1 MGFRYAGATPLT
13 PEEYSSSFV
22 NYYNQF
28 LGLPSLKDD
37 TDVGVDDPE
46 NITELRRPGE
56 ETSGGDRDD
65 IFSGAGTPSD
75 VRGLEVKTGLGSFA
89 GNTYGSYKESLK
101 AAGLTDRVSFVE
113 NIVDPILDGDISGIK
128 FGKQVGAITDES
140 VKGIKGIKQAIDDPS
155 SVVAKVKEKIP
166 SAAAKA
172 LTMVNPAFG
181 AGVGGILTGRSFK
194 NAFGQTSFR
203 PGGALGFVSDVVSAK
218 QFDDINKISLAGDGS
233 GFAGTIGGMGITRAP
248 GSGTYTGSIKAAGLS
263 HAQVKAI
270 EAISKGYL
278 PSSFNMNDETGTS
291 FEEAGYTGLST
302 GGAYGPKGTFMDRF
316 GNTSRYGSM
325 KDLKDLADDYY
336 DGSVE
341 AARTA
346 LENAR
351 SGREDLDKNVNRQKE
366 AQRNIDKR
374 QRELS
379 DKPSDIKSGGDSSSG
394 GDSGMSEEDRE
405 RGPTDPFGGGGE
417 RGDGFRAMG
426 GRVGLQMGGTAGR
439 MSGQSGFVERP
450 PSQVPEGETV
460 ADDVETALPEGAFVI
475 NAAAVEF
482 AGEEDI
488 KKMLLDANKEAVRRG
503 LTVDKQ
509 GNNAK
514 LVDVAIS
521 RGEVVV
527 SPHIAK
533 IIGYDRLEK
542 INNRGKRETKE
553 RIQENGQEQPGAA
566 EGGFLM
572 PEPRPFEGGFLTPKP
587 RPFRL
592 QPEALADVEFRADL
606 EEYIQND
613 PLARL
618 GFNLY
623 EKGDLDVKAVV
634 VPDTV
639 TDRAARGRSIL
650 MKSDGRLRVGGVY
663 TPVKYRETSGG
674 PVAKEFE
681 SLVEQQQGPDKQNRE
696 VAGVHYFAGQGK
708 NFDRHMGNLVLLHEL
723 RHHAMRYI
731 QKEYDIPVP
740 RDYRDEEHMMD
751 IQDNM
756 NRVDARKVKPSI
768 PEKSKSAEHQIRK
781 ENVAQTY
788 PNLERKLAAYQ
799 KAALQSLKDRKV
811 PKRVESKQVEGFL
824 DKAMNFLGLN

>member
-1 MGFRYAGATPLT
+1 MSNRQRTTGFRYTGATPLT
-13 PEEYSSSFV
+13 PEQYGSSFV

-28 LGLPSLKDD
+28 LGLPSLEED

-46 NITELRRPGE
+46 NITELRRPGTE
-56 ETSGGDRDD
+56 DSGGGRDD

-75 VRGLEVKTGLGSFA
+75 VRGLEVKTGLESFT

-113 NIVDPILDGDISGIK
+113 NIVDPILDGDISGIR
-128 FGKQVGAITDES
+128 FGKQVGAIADES
-140 VKGIKGIKQAIDDPS
+140 VKGIQGIKQAIDDPS
-155 SVVAKVKEKIP
+155 SVVAKAKEKIP
-166 SAAAKA
+166 SAIAGT

-181 AGVGGILTGRSFK
+181 AGVGGILTGKSFK

-263 HAQVKAI
+263 HAQVKAV

-278 PSSFNMNDETGTS
+278 PSSFNMNDETGTT
-291 FEEAGYTGLST
+291 FGEAGYTGLSS
-302 GGAYGPKGTFMDRF
+302 GGAYGPTGTFMDRF

-325 KDLKDLADDYY
+325 RDLKDLADDYY

-374 QRELS
+374 QRELA
-379 DKPSDIKSGGDSSSG
+379 GGGDNDTDSSSSSG
-394 GDSGMSEEDRE
+394 NGETGPESRGFGRDRDNDGSSGRDNDSSSSSSGNGESGPES
-405 RGPTDPFGGGGE
+405 RGFG
-417 RGDGFRAMG
+417 RDFARG

-521 RGEVVV
+521 RGEVVI

-533 IIGYDRLEK
+533 IIGYDRLNK
-542 INNRGKRETKE
+542 INNRGKPETQE
-553 RIQENGQEQPGAA
+553 RIAENGQQRRGAA
-566 EGGFLM
+566 EGGFINQDAPLPDVGESESM
-572 PEPRPFEGGFLTPKP
+572 RVDIPQETIDLFKSFASTKKP
-587 RPFRL
+587 QR
-592 QPEALADVEFRADL
+592 ADVERLIDNLDDKGALALTILTETIASKDPLESMEAVGQVILNRANT
-606 EEYIQND
+606 ND
-613 PLARL
+613 PD
-618 GFNLY
+618 FDDVNS
-623 EKGDLDVKAVV
+623 VKAVLKQRSSRGSGSKMFQFDGLEPTSVKKRLREV
-634 VPDTV
+634 VSGRAPDALDKVFAAAENVMSGQDLDAEYVPSIPDTV
-639 TDRAARGRSIL
+639 LYYTKPGAAGAGFFTNNPLLEEFNTIGEHNFYIKHR
-650 MKSDGRLRVGGVY
+650 
-663 TPVKYRETSGG
+663 T
-674 PVAKEFE
+674 KEF
-681 SLVEQQQGPDKQNRE
+681 P
-696 VAGVHYFAGQGK
+696 
-708 NFDRHMGNLVLLHEL
+708 
-723 RHHAMRYI
+723 
-731 QKEYDIPVP
+731 
-740 RDYRDEEHMMD
+740 
-751 IQDNM
+751 
-756 NRVDARKVKPSI
+756 
-768 PEKSKSAEHQIRK
+768 
-781 ENVAQTY
+781 
-788 PNLERKLAAYQ
+788 
-799 KAALQSLKDRKV
+799 
-811 PKRVESKQVEGFL
+811 
-824 DKAMNFLGLN
+824 

>member
-1 MGFRYAGATPLT
+1 MGFSYAGATPLT

-28 LGLPSLKDD
+28 LGLPSLKED

-75 VRGLEVKTGLGSFA
+75 VRGLEVKTGLESFT

-113 NIVDPILDGDISGIK
+113 NIVDPILDGDISGIR
-128 FGKQVGAITDES
+128 FGKQVGAIADES

-155 SVVAKVKEKIP
+155 SVVEKVKEKLP
-166 SAAAKA
+166 SATAKA
-172 LTMVNPAFG
+172 LTMINPALG
-181 AGVGGILTGRSFK
+181 VGVGGILTGKSFK

-218 QFDDINKISLAGDGS
+218 QFDDISKINLAGDGS

-263 HAQVKAI
+263 HAQVKAV

-278 PSSFNMNDETGTS
+278 PSSFNMNDETGTT
-291 FEEAGYTGLST
+291 FREAGYTGLST

-325 KDLKDLADDYY
+325 RDLKDLANDYY

-346 LENAR
+346 LGNAR

-374 QRELS
+374 QRELA
-379 DKPSDIKSGGDSSSG
+379 GGGDNDNDTDSSSSSSS
-394 GDSGMSEEDRE
+394 SGDRE
-405 RGPTDPFGGGGE
+405 SRPSEPKDSFVK
-417 RGDGFRAMG
+417 G

-460 ADDVETALPEGAFVI
+460 ADDVETALPEGSFVI

-509 GNNAK
+509 GDNAK

-521 RGEVVV
+521 RGEVVI

-553 RIQENGQEQPGAA
+553 RIQENGQEKPGAA

-650 MKSDGRLRVGGVY
+650 MKPDGRLRVGGVY

-781 ENVAQTY
+781 ENVAQAY

>member
-28 LGLPSLKDD
+28 LGLPSLRDD

-75 VRGLEVKTGLGSFA
+75 VRGLEVKTGLESFT

-101 AAGLTDRVSFVE
+101 AAGLNDRVPFVE
-113 NIVDPILDGDISGIK
+113 NIVDPILDGDISGIR
-128 FGKQVGAITDES
+128 FGKQVGAIADES

-155 SVVAKVKEKIP
+155 SVVEKVKEKLP
-166 SAAAKA
+166 SATAKA
-172 LTMVNPAFG
+172 LTLINPAL
-181 AGVGGILTGRSFK
+181 GVGIGGILTGKSFQ
-194 NAFGQTSFR
+194 NAFNQTSFR
-203 PGGALGFVSDVVSAK
+203 LGGISGFFTDVVSAI

-263 HAQVKAI
+263 HAQVKAV

-302 GGAYGPKGTFMDRF
+302 GGAYGPKGTFMDGF
-316 GNTSRYGSM
+316 GNESLYGSQEN
-325 KDLKDLADDYY
+325 LKGLADDYY
-336 DGSVE
+336 DGNIE

-346 LENAR
+346 LGNAR
-351 SGREDLDKNVNRQKE
+351 RGKKSLAESIRE
-366 AQRNIDKR
+366 AQQEREREREKR
-374 QRELS
+374 ERDFAEA
-379 DKPSDIKSGGDSSSG
+379 KSRGERDTHGSQ
-394 GDSGMSEEDRE
+394 MSAEDAE

-460 ADDVETALPEGAFVI
+460 ADDVETALPEGSFVI
-475 NAAAVEF
+475 NSATVEF

-509 GNNAK
+509 GDNAK

-521 RGEVVV
+521 RGEVVI

-592 QPEALADVEFRADL
+592 QPEALADVELRADL

-623 EKGDLDVKAVV
+623 EKGDVDVKAIVLPSEDV
-634 VPDTV
+634 TV
-639 TDRAARGRSIL
+639 NVAGL
-650 MKSDGRLRVGGVY
+650 Y
-663 TPVKYRETSGG
+663 TPAHEREN
-674 PVAKEFE
+674 PVEMATTFE
-681 SLVEQQQGPDKQNRE
+681 GFVEKQQGPGKEKRD
-696 VAGVHYFAGQGK
+696 VAGIHYFAGDAK
-708 NFDRHMGNLVLLHEL
+708 NYDRHMSNLTLLHEF
-723 RHHAMRYI
+723 RHHAMRYLS
-731 QKEYDIPVP
+731 QEYDMPMPVLG
-740 RDYRDEEHMMD
+740 REETVFDVQDY
-751 IQDNM
+751 I
-756 NRVDARKVKPSI
+756 NRMDARKVKPSI
-768 PEKSKSAEHQIRK
+768 PKESKSKSHETRK
-781 ENVAQTY
+781 RHAYMMPSANKELAFYQEIARDALRDREV
-788 PNLERKLAAYQ
+788 PERVK
-799 KAALQSLKDRKV
+799 
-811 PKRVESKQVEGFL
+811 SKEVEGFL
-824 DKAMNFLGLN
+824 DRAMEFIGLN

>member
-1 MGFRYAGATPLT
+1 MSNRQRTTGFRYVGATPLT

-28 LGLPSLKDD
+28 LGLPSLRDD

-75 VRGLEVKTGLGSFA
+75 VRGLEVKTGLESFT

-128 FGKQVGAITDES
+128 FGKQVGAIADES
-140 VKGIKGIKQAIDDPS
+140 VKGIKGIKQAIDDPR
-155 SVVAKVKEKIP
+155 SVLAKAKEKIP
-166 SAAAKA
+166 SATAKA
-172 LTMVNPAFG
+172 LTMINPALG
-181 AGVGGILTGRSFK
+181 VGVGGILTGKSFK

-203 PGGALGFVSDVVSAK
+203 PGGALGFVTDVVSAK
-218 QFDDINKISLAGDGS
+218 QFDDISKISLAGDGS

-263 HAQVKAI
+263 HAQVKAV

-278 PSSFNMNDETGTS
+278 PNSFNMNDETGTS
-291 FEEAGYTGLST
+291 FKEAGYTGLST

-325 KDLKDLADDYY
+325 RDLKDLADDYY

-346 LENAR
+346 LGNAR

-374 QRELS
+374 QRELA
-379 DKPSDIKSGGDSSSG
+379 GGGDNDNDTDSSSSSG
-394 GDSGMSEEDRE
+394 NGETGPESRGFGRDRDNDGSSGRDNDSSSSSSGNGESGPES
-405 RGPTDPFGGGGE
+405 RGFG
-417 RGDGFRAMG
+417 RDFARG

-460 ADDVETALPEGAFVI
+460 ADDVETALPEGSFVI

-509 GNNAK
+509 GDNAK

-521 RGEVVV
+521 RGEVVI

-553 RIQENGQEQPGAA
+553 RIQENGQEQQDVAK
-566 EGGFLM
+566 GGFI
-572 PEPRPFEGGFLTPKP
+572 ESS
-587 RPFRL
+587 
-592 QPEALADVEFRADL
+592 
-606 EEYIQND
+606 ND
-613 PLARL
+613 
-618 GFNLY
+618 
-623 EKGDLDVKAVV
+623 
-634 VPDTV
+634 
-639 TDRAARGRSIL
+639 
-650 MKSDGRLRVGGVY
+650 
-663 TPVKYRETSGG
+663 
-674 PVAKEFE
+674 
-681 SLVEQQQGPDKQNRE
+681 
-696 VAGVHYFAGQGK
+696 YFK
-708 NFDRHMGNLVLLHEL
+708 
-723 RHHAMRYI
+723 
-731 QKEYDIPVP
+731 
-740 RDYRDEEHMMD
+740 
-751 IQDNM
+751 
-756 NRVDARKVKPSI
+756 
-768 PEKSKSAEHQIRK
+768 
-781 ENVAQTY
+781 
-788 PNLERKLAAYQ
+788 
-799 KAALQSLKDRKV
+799 
-811 PKRVESKQVEGFL
+811 
-824 DKAMNFLGLN
+824 

>member
-1 MGFRYAGATPLT
+1 MSNRQRTTGFRYTGATPLT
-13 PEEYSSSFV
+13 PEQYGSSFV

-28 LGLPSLKDD
+28 LGLPSLEED

-46 NITELRRPGE
+46 NITELRRPGTE
-56 ETSGGDRDD
+56 DSGGGRDD

-75 VRGLEVKTGLGSFA
+75 VRGLEVKTGLESFT

-113 NIVDPILDGDISGIK
+113 NIVDPILDGDISGIR
-128 FGKQVGAITDES
+128 FGKQVGAIADES
-140 VKGIKGIKQAIDDPS
+140 VKGIQGIKQAIDDPS
-155 SVVAKVKEKIP
+155 SVVAKAKEKIP
-166 SAAAKA
+166 SAIAGT

-181 AGVGGILTGRSFK
+181 AGVGGILTGKSFK

-263 HAQVKAI
+263 HAQVKAV

-278 PSSFNMNDETGTS
+278 PSSFNMNDETGTT
-291 FEEAGYTGLST
+291 FGEAGYTGLSS
-302 GGAYGPKGTFMDRF
+302 GGAYGPTGTFMDRF

-325 KDLKDLADDYY
+325 RDLKDLADDYY

-374 QRELS
+374 QRELA
-379 DKPSDIKSGGDSSSG
+379 GGGDNDTDSSSSSG
-394 GDSGMSEEDRE
+394 NGETGPESRGFGRDRDNDGSSGRDNDSSSSSSGNGESGPES
-405 RGPTDPFGGGGE
+405 RGFG
-417 RGDGFRAMG
+417 RDFARG

-521 RGEVVV
+521 RGEVVI

-533 IIGYDRLEK
+533 IIGYDRLNK
-542 INNRGKRETKE
+542 INNRGKPETQE
-553 RIQENGQEQPGAA
+553 RIAENGQQRRGAA
-566 EGGFLM
+566 EGGFINQDAPLPDVGESESM
-572 PEPRPFEGGFLTPKP
+572 RVDIPQETIDLFKSFASTKKP
-587 RPFRL
+587 QR
-592 QPEALADVEFRADL
+592 ADVERLIDNLDDKGALALTILTETIASKDPLESMEAVGQVILNRANT
-606 EEYIQND
+606 ND
-613 PLARL
+613 PD
-618 GFNLY
+618 FDDVNN
-623 EKGDLDVKAVV
+623 VKAVLKQRSSRGSGSKMFQFDGLEPTSVKKRLREV
-634 VPDTV
+634 VSGRAPDALDKVFAAAENVMSGQDLDAEYVPSIPDTV
-639 TDRAARGRSIL
+639 LYYTKPGAAGAGFFTNNPLLEEFNTIGEHNFYIKHR
-650 MKSDGRLRVGGVY
+650 
-663 TPVKYRETSGG
+663 T
-674 PVAKEFE
+674 KEF
-681 SLVEQQQGPDKQNRE
+681 P
-696 VAGVHYFAGQGK
+696 
-708 NFDRHMGNLVLLHEL
+708 
-723 RHHAMRYI
+723 
-731 QKEYDIPVP
+731 
-740 RDYRDEEHMMD
+740 
-751 IQDNM
+751 
-756 NRVDARKVKPSI
+756 
-768 PEKSKSAEHQIRK
+768 
-781 ENVAQTY
+781 
-788 PNLERKLAAYQ
+788 
-799 KAALQSLKDRKV
+799 
-811 PKRVESKQVEGFL
+811 
-824 DKAMNFLGLN
+824 